1 MTMTPT
7 SSYTITTR
15 SVEETQAWGQILG
28 HVLRPGDVVALQ
40 GELGAGK
47 TAFTQGIGLG
57 LGVKE
62 RITSPTFT
70 LVNEYTGQA
79 GMRLIHTDSYRL
91 GDMTGHATDT
101 VDDTVDDTGDDTDDD
116 TDDAASA
123 MQEAATFG
131 MADILDS
138 VQEDGEA
145 VIVIEWAERLAD
157 LLPDGHLTVA
167 LAHVPAETD
176 LRTLTFAAHGP
187 RAEGLVDHLRDRG
200 TL

>member
-1 MTMTPT
+1 
-7 SSYTITTR
+7 
-15 SVEETQAWGQILG
+15 
-28 HVLRPGDVVALQ
+28 
-40 GELGAGK
+40 
-47 TAFTQGIGLG
+47 
-57 LGVKE
+57 
-62 RITSPTFT
+62 
-70 LVNEYTGQA
+70 
-79 GMRLIHTDSYRL
+79 MR
-91 GDMTGHATDT
+91 
-101 VDDTVDDTGDDTDDD
+101 
-116 TDDAASA
+116 
-123 MQEAATFG
+123 EAATFG

-157 LLPDGHLTVA
+157 LLPDGHLAVA